1 MPPKTRPE
9 ENLPQ
14 VGGPGTVLSPAPGP
28 FVRLTP
34 GAKKRLQRGK
44 TGAASLNAPERPD
57 ALPTTASLA
66 GRSKIAS
73 ANAPDEKPGCQAG
86 RSQVCVSSNAMLET
100 IRKKTPRLC
109 TT

>member
-1 MPPKTRPE
+1 MPANARREETRT
-9 ENLPQ
+9 Q
-14 VGGPGTVLSPAPGP
+14 VGGPVTVLSPAPGP

-73 ANAPDEKPGCQAG
+73 ANAPDEKPGCHAG
-86 RSQVCVSSNAMLET
+86 RSLVSVSSNAML
-100 IRKKTPRLC
+100 
-109 TT
+109 